1 MGNSK
6 EKNMKSK
13 TLWLASLA
21 AVFMA
26 IPGIAAAD
34 SGFFVGG
41 SFGSATI
48 DDGFDDVNL
57 DTDTSAYRFVGGYQ
71 FSDLFGLEIG
81 YQDFGDFDENLII
94 SPISSLISI
103 SAEGW
108 TAGGTLDLPLSDNF
122 SLFGRGGVFFWEAD
136 VSIDGFSINVPSDEN
151 PYYGAGARLKV
162 SSNLSLIGDW
172 SRFELDEVDTDV
184 FSIGLQYRFGN

>member
-21 AVFMA
+21 VASMA
-26 IPGIAAAD
+26 SPGIAAAD

-41 SFGSATI
+41 SFGSATV
-48 DDGFDDVNL
+48 DDRFDDVNF

-71 FSDLFGLEIG
+71 FGDLFGLEIG
-81 YQDFGDFDENLII
+81 YQDFGDLDEIVII
-94 SPISSLISI
+94 GPISSLTSI

-108 TAGGTLDLPLSDNF
+108 TAGGTLDLPLSDTF
-122 SLFGRGGVFFWEAD
+122 SLFGRAGVFFWDAD
-136 VSIDGFSINVPSDEN
+136 VSIDGFSIHVPSDEN

-172 SRFELDEVDTDV
+172 SRFELYDVDTDV
-184 FSIGLQYRFGN
+184 ISIGLQYRFGN

>member
-1 MGNSK
+1 
-6 EKNMKSK
+6 MKSK

-21 AVFMA
+21 AVFIA
-26 IPGIAAAD
+26 SPGIAAAD

-48 DDGFDDVNL
+48 DDGFDGVNL

-71 FSDLFGLEIG
+71 FGDLFGLEIG
-81 YQDFGDFDENLII
+81 YQDFGDLDETLVI

-162 SSNLSLIGDW
+162 SPNLSLIGDW